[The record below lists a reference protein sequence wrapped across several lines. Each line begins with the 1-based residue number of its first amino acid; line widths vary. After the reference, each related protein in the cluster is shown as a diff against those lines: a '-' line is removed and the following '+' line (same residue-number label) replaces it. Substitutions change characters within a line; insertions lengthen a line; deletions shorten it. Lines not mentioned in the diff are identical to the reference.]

1 LKGGGGVG
9 PPWAKEGTMF
19 GKRIKL
25 FTLLGFEVGID
36 LSWLILAVLIIWS
49 LASGVFP
56 HYFKG
61 LETSTYIWMGIVG
74 ALGLF
79 VSIIFHELC
88 HSLVARRYGLP
99 IKGITLFIFGGVAQM
114 EDEPPSAKAEFMMAI
129 AGPLSSVALGVGFY
143 VIGRLVAAP
152 APANPI
158 AAVIAYLSFINFLL
172 AGFNL
177 LPAFPLDGGRVLRS
191 ALWNWKKNLRW
202 ATHLSS
208 RIGSGFGVALIVLG
222 LLSVI
227 TGNFVGGVWWFV
239 IGMFLR
245 SASQQSY
252 HQLLLRKALEGE
264 HVRRFMATDPVTVS
278 PRISVEDLVEDYIY
292 KYHYKMYPVVD
303 DGRLIGCVTL
313 SQVKEVPRDQRESH
327 TVGELASP
335 CSREN
340 SVEADA
346 DAMKALSMMNRMGS
360 SRLMVTEGERLV
372 GVLALKDMLKFLS
385 LKIDLEQ
392 ED

>member
-1 LKGGGGVG
+1 
-9 PPWAKEGTMF
+9 MF